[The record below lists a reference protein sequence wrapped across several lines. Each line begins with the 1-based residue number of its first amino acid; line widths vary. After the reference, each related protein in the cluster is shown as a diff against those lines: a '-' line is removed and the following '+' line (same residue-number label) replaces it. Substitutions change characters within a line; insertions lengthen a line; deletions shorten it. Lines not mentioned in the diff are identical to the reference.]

1 MAREKGVR
9 DLVIPLTDYP
19 HMPYWGTL
27 REAIVQLNVSYETG
41 HHTIMVFNEAYKL
54 VGMLLQNDI
63 LRAIEPK
70 FGQRN
75 QESIPISW
83 DDLLNTLSEKRLA
96 LPIKDFMSEAT
107 VTIDAEESIL
117 MASHMMLEE
126 ATYLLPVTEG
136 ERLIGVVRME
146 DLFHEITNAML
157 KL

>member
-1 MAREKGVR
+1 MVREKGVR
-9 DLVIPLTDYP
+9 GLVIPLTDYP

-70 FGQRN
+70 FGQGN

-83 DDLLNTLSEKRLA
+83 DDLLNTVSEKRLA
-96 LPIKDFMSEAT
+96 LPIKEFMSEAT

>member
-1 MAREKGVR
+1 MVREKGVK

-27 REAIVQLNVSYETG
+27 REAIVQLNVSYETR
-41 HHTIMVFNEAYKL
+41 HYSILVFDETYKL
-54 VGMLLQNDI
+54 AGMLLQNDI

-70 FGQRN
+70 FGQHN
-75 QESIPISW
+75 KENIPISW
-83 DDLLNTLSEKRLA
+83 DDLLKTVSEKRLA
-96 LPIKDFMSEAT
+96 LPIKEFMSEAT

-146 DLFHEITNAML
+146 DLFHEITNTML